1 MGLARQGFVVSC
13 PMLGTESFLQSTY
26 LAMIEEAIARLRA
39 ADNFLSAYKK
49 TINLPELEAAI
60 LQVRKA
66 FEATAYAAIA
76 PNKKEYE
83 AFRSQAND
91 QPDYRKDYHAGKILA
106 ALSKINKKFY
116 PTALL
121 PATKMPDGTFHFERK
136 ESGYLTKKRFE
147 SVYDR
152 LGKYLHADNPWASKK
167 NIQNLL
173 SDLPVAINELFGL
186 LELHVTFIQTPA
198 FNGAWV
204 VETGRETKPRIVT
217 GIADGEFIV
226 QDS

>member
-1 MGLARQGFVVSC
+1 M
-13 PMLGTESFLQSTY
+13 LQSTY
-26 LAMIEEAIARLRA
+26 LAMVGEAIARLHA
-39 ADNFLSAYKK
+39 ADNFLSAYKQ
-49 TINLPELEAAI
+49 THNLPELEAAI

-83 AFRSQAND
+83 AFRAQADD

-106 ALSKINKKFY
+106 ALSKINKNFY
-116 PTALL
+116 PISLL

-136 ESGYLTKKRFE
+136 KSGYLTKKRFE

-152 LGKYLHADNPWASKK
+152 LGKYLHADNPWGNSK
-167 NIQNLL
+167 NIQNLVA
-173 SDLPVAINELFGL
+173 DLPAAINELFGL
-186 LELHVTFIQTPA
+186 LELHVTFIQTPE

-204 VETGRETKPRIVT
+204 VETGRDTGPRIVT
-217 GIADGEFIV
+217 GVAPGEFIV